1 MLTPERRVL
10 LQQKMLS
17 NSQSKE
23 LLRAMIIET
32 ANITPTN
39 ETHAVQLMAKLN
51 QLSEFLNLSEHLDEI
66 LTQQN
71 KQATQGEI

>member
-17 NSQSKE
+17 NSQSQE